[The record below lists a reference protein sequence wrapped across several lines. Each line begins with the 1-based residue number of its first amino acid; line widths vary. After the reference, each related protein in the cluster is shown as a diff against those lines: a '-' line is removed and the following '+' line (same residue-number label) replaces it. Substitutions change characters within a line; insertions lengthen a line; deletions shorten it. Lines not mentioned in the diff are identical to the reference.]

1 VACNRALQGALAAVA
16 AERPDGALYAPS
28 PRLATDNAAMI
39 AAAGIFRLAQG
50 ERASPTLSAQATLPL
65 PGMFRA

>member
-1 VACNRALQGALAAVA
+1 MIAMIAAA
-16 AERPDGALYAPS
+16 AMTTTTMI
-28 PRLATDNAAMI
+28 TDAAMI
-39 AAAGIFRLAQG
+39 AAAGIFRLALG